1 LHSLYLLF
9 WYKGQI
15 LKLAFG
21 IRNAGAHFTHCTGT
35 KGQILTLEEERR
47 LGIALLCLYSRQL
60 PPSGATGSKK
70 IGKKIAQL
78 C

>member
-1 LHSLYLLF
+1 M
-9 WYKGQI
+9 

-21 IRNAGAHFTHCTGT
+21 IGKAGAHFTCCAGT

-60 PPSGATGSKK
+60 PPSGARRKNWKK
-70 IGKKIAQL
+70 KFAQICWYL
-78 C
+78 NISL